1 MAQVSVKTP
10 VIIETSRYRIV
21 GTVAVPEDER
31 LSDYV
36 NDPDRT
42 FFAITEATTAPLTE
56 ADRER
61 PVSFILVNRD
71 EVTVIMPG
79 EQDNRR
85 AGTVW
90 DDEYREALGA

>member
-21 GTVAVPEDER
+21 GSVAVPEDER

-36 NDPDRT
+36 NDPERT
-42 FFAITEATTAPLTE
+42 FFAITDATTAPLSE

-61 PVSFILVNRD
+61 PVEFILVNRN

-79 EQDNRR
+79 ERDNRR

-90 DDEYREALGA
+90 NDEYREALGA